1 MGLFVVPTDAQE
13 DVPGVSQVEV
23 CYQVTEVEGHEGKA
37 KKHTD
42 PFLTSFSC
50 EKETESNPFK

>member
-1 MGLFVVPTDAQE
+1 MGFFVVPTDAQE

-50 EKETESNPFK
+50 EETELKPFK